1 MYDDELNN
9 EGIKRLPVFVIGVL
23 GVLNIIFGLYRLYV
37 AVTYEWVGRL
47 DEPNFKF
54 VIITY
59 GFFILL
65 GIFFLFLANRL
76 LHRLLPTADDIETR
90 NKRKEKTLMAREA
103 KIQAKE
109 AFEREKRAKLAQ
121 EWAAKY
127 NELQHKKEEEQFER
141 LKVEF
146 ATQAINQN
154 NQSTDGPISFPVE
167 LHFFEKPFVL
177 LNFIKYGGA
186 FIAAATTIYGIHH
199 IKYMETIYSRPQDDN
214 KFYLFLFITIVFFWI
229 GLILWIIGGNFKFS
243 SNNCCIAN
251 RNGQLY
257 IVYLKRERIA
267 ESLPVKGFFSHGVVG
282 KLVNSIATIVLANEY
297 HNKLLANL
305 KAADFNETVRRMI
318 EEGEYNSLVDV
329 MPLNKNNKK
338 IDKWYVKYITRKYYK
353 EKMAKI

>member
-1 MYDDELNN
+1 MNENDLNN
-9 EGIKRLPVFVIGVL
+9 DGLKRLVVFVIGII
-23 GVLNIIFGLYRLYV
+23 GVFSIVFGLYRFYI
-37 AVTYEWVGRL
+37 AFTFEWVGRFN
-47 DEPNFKF
+47 EPAFKY
-54 VIITY
+54 VVITY
-59 GFFILL
+59 GFFVIL
-65 GIFFLFLANRL
+65 GIFILFLANRVS
-76 LHRLLPTADDIETR
+76 HRLMPTIDDVEKRDAKRENKAQNIQER
-90 NKRKEKTLMAREA
+90 NEAIDAKR
-103 KIQAKE
+103 
-109 AFEREKRAKLAQ
+109 REKRAKLAM
-121 EWAAKY
+121 ERAEKY
-127 NELQHKKEEEQFER
+127 KEMQAKKEEEQFER

-154 NQSTDGPISFPVE
+154 NQNTDGPTSFPVE

-177 LNFIKYGGA
+177 LSFIKYGGA

-214 KFYLFLFITIVFFWI
+214 KFYLFLFITIVLFWI

-257 IVYLKRERIA
+257 IVYLKRELIA

-338 IDKWYVKYITRKYYK
+338 IDKWYVNYITRKYYK